1 MSDTLTVDQ
10 FINTSK
16 VVPREYM
23 SSFRVDKDSLGE
35 VQVPSDA
42 YYGAFTAR
50 AKQHYNVTGQ
60 KAHVNLIKAYI
71 MIKRSAAMANK
82 ELNALDPE
90 KADAIIKACDDVLSG
105 KLLDQFVID
114 AINSGA
120 GTAFN
125 MNSNEVIAN
134 RALEILGR
142 KKESMRLLIQMIT

>member
-60 KAHVNLIKAYI
+60 KAHVNLIKAYM